1 MQHEPIVLGCNCCY
15 TRGTASYVFGAAD
28 VPETKGWTST
38 TTEIGPLN
46 RLYMPGAS
54 YNDTCPVF
62 LRLSQSIPHRNI
74 CLSHY
79 YTARRSYR
87 MRIAATM
94 FAQDRPPMPPLATLL
109 KYPLLGF
116 FVCKS
121 LVPLP
126 AERTKLDENISPP
139 LASVSN
145 VSVLNFVLLNFDRQ

>member
-62 LRLSQSIPHRNI
+62 LRLNQSIPPQKHLFISLLHCPKELPHR
-74 CLSHY
+74 CDDVCPGPS
-79 YTARRSYR
+79 SD
-87 MRIAATM
+87 AA
-94 FAQDRPPMPPLATLL
+94 AGNAP
-109 KYPLLGF
+109 
-116 FVCKS
+116 
-121 LVPLP
+121 
-126 AERTKLDENISPP
+126 
-139 LASVSN
+139 
-145 VSVLNFVLLNFDRQ
+145 